1 MSVSALVPVLASVAL
16 YWVFLIPDT
25 SPGPLALGRICQLIV
40 DISDN

>member
-1 MSVSALVPVLASVAL
+1 MSVSALVPVMASVAL

-25 SPGPLALGRICQLIV
+25 NPGPLALGRIGQLNV